1 MTARPIWPPYHVGI
15 HGSVGAAMGPDPD
28 LDLLEAWR
36 AGDKK
41 AADQILVKYYGLVRR
56 AIVTKVPPDAVD
68 DLVQEVIAALIAR
81 RDAFRTDATFR
92 TYVLSITR
100 NVVCDYFRRRARRPV
115 EHVAVFD
122 SSVRDLGAGPTT
134 LLLRHENQRLL
145 LEALRS
151 ISMDDQF
158 ILELHYW
165 EKMTGPELAQVFE
178 IGEPAIRG
186 RLRRAKER
194 LEAKL
199 HELSHDHREL
209 AATITDL
216 DAWAQRLRDELQPYM
231 HEMKGRA
238 GKK

>member
-1 MTARPIWPPYHVGI
+1 
-15 HGSVGAAMGPDPD
+15 MGPDPD
-28 LDLLEAWR
+28 LELLEAWR
-36 AGDKK
+36 GGDKK

-68 DLVQEVIAALIAR
+68 DLVQEVIAALVVR
-81 RDAFRTDATFR
+81 RDVFRTDATFR
-92 TYVLSITR
+92 TYVLAIAR
-100 NVVCDYFRRRARRPV
+100 NVVCDYFRKRARRPV
-115 EHVAVFD
+115 EHVTVFD
-122 SSVRDLGAGPTT
+122 SSVRDLSAGPTT

-145 LEALRS
+145 LEALRN

-165 EKMTGPELAQVFE
+165 EKMTGPQLAQVFE
-178 IGEPAIRG
+178 VGEPAIRG

-199 HELSHDHREL
+199 HELSHNHREL

-216 DAWAQRLRDELQPYM
+216 DAWAQRLRNELQPYM
-231 HEMKGRA
+231 HELKGRA